1 MEVTAWKNGPLDSI
15 GLIFGIRV
23 GVKNAERFFDKK
35 WTNVV
40 VELDRSPITVKLS
53 SSFWGATPEL
63 RNSAFEKWMRSY
75 RLIPW
80 KLRHPP
86 RLTLT
91 PLGGN
96 HFQLT
101 R

>member
-40 VELDRSPITVKLS
+40 VELGRSSVTVRLAS
-53 SSFWGATPEL
+53 TFWGKCPEL
-63 RNSAFEKWMRSY
+63 RNSAFEEWMRSY
-75 RLIPW
+75 RLVPW
-80 KLRHPP
+80 KPQHPP

-96 HFQLT
+96 RFRLA